1 MVSHPSSL
9 VQDNADLSLYE
20 NLKNPKWQPRHGA
33 PKWQTGLRKES
44 TPKVFDSI
52 TPSMRKVDHRET
64 EEKRLSFKVATNVI
78 ASRAPERQLTAMS
91 HVRANLVTSQS

>member
-1 MVSHPSSL
+1 
-9 VQDNADLSLYE
+9 
-20 NLKNPKWQPRHGA
+20 
-33 PKWQTGLRKES
+33 
-44 TPKVFDSI
+44 
-52 TPSMRKVDHRET
+52 MRKVDHRET